1 MSTKQEVKSEKQFN
15 HKEISLK
22 IVELMRIGNRS
33 DLEQLSQQLDEHE
46 WVSSKLKLE
55 FRKFI
60 DTFLQRKSFSP
71 EEMQER
77 IEKHCKA
84 FAKFRLHEINARARL
99 LLASHYLA
107 TYNHFSE
114 CLQALIAVELIA
126 QKFLGIHHMIHC
138 EALFT
143 KGSVY
148 YFQGDYVSSTQA
160 MVQAQSLKSFAS
172 ASAELQFKSHV
183 NLARNYVLLNEF
195 DNAKRHVDLA
205 EKSYQQYQGVN
216 DKAALYIRKADLLRI
231 NNDWAGSLAIMQ
243 DGLEFY
249 KNTQFKQR
257 IAEFHKEIGE
267 FFGRENNPLKDYE
280 SSIAAFMQAFD
291 LAKELDIIRFQ
302 AAIFNSMRKVAYRFE
317 RWKDCSD
324 FLVKYMEL
332 ENQTHFLETEVHIK
346 KLEEYAQKEKMKLLD
361 SGKHTYNTAVHEE
374 INQLREE
381 NESLKERNNHFEKVF
396 SEIESYVEN
405 KLNINNNRATHLE
418 QLHRLLEKGK
428 RRISTL
434 DAYLIDC
441 EKTYPNFAERL
452 VAIMPSITSMEMK
465 VAKLIRMGLNTQSIA
480 TICGVTLKSIENHRM
495 NLRKKCK
502 LSQEQSL
509 SSYIMALNEKL
520 I

>member
-1 MSTKQEVKSEKQFN
+1 MSTKQEVKSGKQFN

-22 IVELMRIGNRS
+22 IVEFIRIGNSS
-33 DLEQLSQQLDEHE
+33 DLEQLSQQFDEHE
-46 WVSSKLKLE
+46 WVSSTLKLE

-60 DTFLQRKSFSP
+60 DTFLQRHSLSP
-71 EEMQER
+71 EEMQDR
-77 IEKHCKA
+77 IDQHCKV
-84 FAKFRLHEINARARL
+84 FAKYRLYEIKARARL

-107 TYNHFSE
+107 TYKHFSE

-160 MVQAQSLKSFAS
+160 MVQAQSLKSFAN

-195 DNAKRHVDLA
+195 DKAKHHVDLA
-205 EKSYQQYQGVN
+205 EKSYEHYQGIY
-216 DKAALYIRKADLLRI
+216 DKAALFIRKADLLRI

-243 DGLEFY
+243 DALEFY
-249 KNTQFKQR
+249 KTTQFKLR

-267 FFGRENNPLKDYE
+267 FFGKENNPLKDFD
-280 SSIAAFMQAFD
+280 SSIESFKQAFD
-291 LAKELDIIRFQ
+291 LGKELGIIRLQ
-302 AAIFNSMRKVAYRFE
+302 AACYNGMWKVAYRFE
-317 RWKDCSD
+317 RWRECSD
-324 FLVKYMEL
+324 FLIQYMEL

-346 KLEEYAQKEKMKLLD
+346 KLEEYAQKEKMKLLE
-361 SGKHTYNTAVHEE
+361 SGKHTFNTAVHEE
-374 INQLREE
+374 IAQLREE
-381 NESLKERNNHFEKVF
+381 NESLKERNNHFEKVL

-405 KLNINNNRATHLE
+405 KLNLNNNRATHMD

-441 EKTYPNFAERL
+441 EKSYPNFAEQL
-452 VAIMPSITSMEMK
+452 VAIIPSITSMEMK

-480 TICGVTLKSIENHRM
+480 TICGVTLKSIENHRT